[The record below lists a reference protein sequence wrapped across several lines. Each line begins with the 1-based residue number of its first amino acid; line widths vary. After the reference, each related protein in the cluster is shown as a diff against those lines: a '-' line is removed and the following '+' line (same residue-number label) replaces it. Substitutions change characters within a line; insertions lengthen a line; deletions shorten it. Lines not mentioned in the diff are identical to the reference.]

1 MGHSA
6 QPLGFSRVLGNSGTT
21 VPQLQ
26 LRGFVVTAMIR
37 VCSTFLILQTTGLCQ
52 IEAMKG
58 RSGGGTDGLC
68 RHQFPSLTGQGLL
81 VDAD

>member
-1 MGHSA
+1 MGQSA
-6 QPLGFSRVLGNSGTT
+6 QPLGFPPVLGNSGTI

-37 VCSTFLILQTTGLCQ
+37 VCSKFLILQTTGLCQ
-52 IEAMKG
+52 IEAMKR

-68 RHQFPSLTGQGLL
+68 CRQSPSLTGQGLL